1 MSNSDSDF
9 YHDDP
14 VILEHNSKKKLPS
27 ILALLLLAVG
37 GTFFIQTTLA
47 SNVSLNAGSPLEF
60 GQGISATA
68 ACSGTTELTVTPH
81 ASFTNA
87 TGAGFFKFDSVT
99 VSGIPDDCYGEDFT
113 ISAYGNSDN
122 AQLALFN
129 SDSKAIVV
137 HNNAGT
143 FEARSDSTGISV
155 SGSAGTFTAIF
166 TVPVALSSTVF
177 KITIQSGAHAPSC
190 AAGGACSVGN
200 RGPGGGI
207 VFYLSP
213 NTFSSIG
220 STCNTNCKYLEVAP
234 STWQSSGASVANDLS
249 YVWSTNV
256 SAPTGQD
263 ITTSSTEGLVASS
276 ASEKFNWRIGQGFNN
291 TKLMR
296 VAGAISAAQA
306 KVLSYAGNS
315 IAGQW
320 FIPSM
325 NELNELCKFARGQ
338 ATGVPTVACVE
349 GAERFRSTANFGTDL
364 GGFVE
369 FNYWSSSESSVI
381 AATRQTFATSGGRTA
396 YSKEIAAGFVRPIR
410 AF

>member
-1 MSNSDSDF
+1 VK
-9 YHDDP
+9 
-14 VILEHNSKKKLPS
+14 VISGSKKFPS
-27 ILALLLLAVG
+27 IIAFLLLAIA

-47 SNVSLNAGSPLEF
+47 SNISLNSGSPVEF
-60 GQGISATA
+60 GQGISATT
-68 ACSGTTELTVTPH
+68 ACSGNSQLVITPH
-81 ASFTNA
+81 ASFTN
-87 TGAGFFKFDSVT
+87 TSGSGSFKFDSVT
-99 VSGIPDDCYGEDFT
+99 VSGIPNECYGADFT
-113 ISAYGNSDN
+113 INAYGNSED
-122 AQLALFN
+122 AQLSLFN
-129 SDSKAIVV
+129 SNSKAVVV

-143 FEARSDSTGISV
+143 FEAGSDSTGVSV
-155 SGSAGTFTAIF
+155 SGSDGAFTAVF
-166 TVPVALSSTVF
+166 AAPVALTSDVY
-177 KITIQSGAHAPSC
+177 KVVIQSGAHALSC

-263 ITTSSTEGLVASS
+263 ITTSSNEGLVVSS

-296 VAGAISAAQA
+296 VAGATSAAQA

-381 AATRQTFATSGGRTA
+381 DAARQTFATSGGRTA